1 LIRAQFS
8 SAVSLGVMVYK
19 FLLDHSATYGAGVTD
34 RNVAIEGDAP
44 MVYLA
49 YAY

>member
-8 SAVSLGVMVYK
+8 VNRAMSLDVMVYR

-34 RNVAIEGDAP
+34 RNVAIKGDA
-44 MVYLA
+44 
-49 YAY
+49 